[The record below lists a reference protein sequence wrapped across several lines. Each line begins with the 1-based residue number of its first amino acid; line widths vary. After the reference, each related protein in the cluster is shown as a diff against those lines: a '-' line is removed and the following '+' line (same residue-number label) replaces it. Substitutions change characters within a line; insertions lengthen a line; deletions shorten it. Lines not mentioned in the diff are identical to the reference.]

1 VAIADKEMLKIF
13 HENVSIDTLE
23 VPTKVDSARLTEIK
37 SVAAQYCKRCR
48 VYFEK
53 HEGLTRCRCGKYLKP
68 RKRFFIQGENR
79 VENSDEMA
87 EIQFAIKDARIAER
101 IDATRTSQKPF
112 VSEMTPVM
120 KGMSVQKQTRE
131 RHKSFFVE
139 RVSIKVHGRTIR
151 DECVVPMMLGM
162 VGVKLPISPMSDLWS
177 AVPFVIADSQV

>member
-1 VAIADKEMLKIF
+1 MNQQTQKSIPSQNQSRELNALLQVAKNYLEQEIEASGSKPSVVFGPYKGVTVYHNGTSIVAIADKEMLKIF

-53 HEGLTRCRCGKYLKP
+53 HEGLTHCRCGKYLKP
-68 RKRFFIQGENR
+68 RKRFFIGENR

-87 EIQFAIKDARIAER
+87 EIQFAIKDARTAER

-120 KGMSVQKQTRE
+120 KGMS
-131 RHKSFFVE
+131 
-139 RVSIKVHGRTIR
+139 
-151 DECVVPMMLGM
+151 
-162 VGVKLPISPMSDLWS
+162 
-177 AVPFVIADSQV
+177 